1 MSSAIHFLVTTFLSY
16 YMVLFDF
23 ADEPQVQQWHTEND
37 VVMGGVSSSQVTYVS
52 EEGAQKGLARF
63 SGHVSLE
70 NNGGFAQI
78 LYDEKTLD
86 LSGYQGIELHVR
98 GDGQTY
104 QLRLETD
111 ADRVAYAQSFVA
123 KDEWQRVRLDFTD
136 FEATFHGEDVPDA
149 PDLNLAAIRTVGF
162 LIGDKQEGDFALLI
176 DAVEAY

>member
-1 MSSAIHFLVTTFLSY
+1 MISAIYFLFTIFLSY
-16 YMVLFDF
+16 YMILFDF
-23 ADEPQVQQWHTEND
+23 SDEPRVQQWHTEND

-52 EEGAQKGLARF
+52 EEGAQQGLARF

-70 NNGGFAQI
+70 NDGGFAQI

-86 LSGYQGIELHVR
+86 LSGSQGIELHVR
-98 GDGQTY
+98 GDNQTY

-111 ADRVAYAQSFVA
+111 ADRVTYAHSFTA
-123 KDEWQRVRLDFTD
+123 KDEWQRIRLDFAD
-136 FEATFHGEDVPDA
+136 FEATHHGEDVPDA

-162 LIGDKQEGDFALLI
+162 LIGNGEETDFDLLI